1 MYIDQKASLWNFHHE
16 CDIHGGSRE
25 NLPQDP
31 WDLTQHL
38 SQGYALNLAAPRQLL
53 STALS
58 RDTVAWQI
66 LSNADSS
73 IGKCARTPLSLAN
86 CTTVKGSSYQCSY
99 FFPLLSQVWDLHCRL
114 KSLPTVYYSYS
125 PLSHRDISPNKS
137 ILPLTLSWHLL
148 PRGLDCLKGSSP
160 FYNENVMALC
170 LSCYQGIRKAQSI
183 IGNLLSVAIKC
194 GCLFLWTLSCNSSE
208 VFSSLE
214 FTEHFLPSSPTLTWL
229 GSIHSSGSGTDQ
241 YLSFQEAFSDLTLP
255 KALVNVSEEL
265 YISLLYQLHYITWK
279 LHGYLP
285 H

>member
-1 MYIDQKASLWNFHHE
+1 MLE
-16 CDIHGGSRE
+16 
-25 NLPQDP
+25 LP
-31 WDLTQHL
+31 W
-38 SQGYALNLAAPRQLL
+38 
-53 STALS
+53 
-58 RDTVAWQI
+58 VWQI
-66 LSNADSS
+66 APQSKAPPTSVLTFSLSYHKCETYTADWS
-73 IGKCARTPLSLAN
+73 LSPPSTIL
-86 CTTVKGSSYQCSY
+86 T
-99 FFPLLSQVWDLHCRL
+99 LLYLI
-114 KSLPTVYYSYS
+114 
-125 PLSHRDISPNKS
+125 DISPNKS

-148 PRGLDCLKGSSP
+148 PRGLDCLKESSP

-170 LSCYQGIRKAQSI
+170 LSCYQGIRRAQSI

-214 FTEHFLPSSPTLTWL
+214 FTVHFLPSSSTLTWL

-241 YLSFQEAFSDLTLP
+241 YLSFQEAFSDLTSP
-255 KALVNVSEEL
+255 KALVDVSEEL